1 MYRAEASHSTEAGHT
16 HFRRLGCSLVFQSEG
31 LDWKWKMVPKHSAYD
46 VTYTAVKLPGERS
59 TAWPVCHA

>member
-1 MYRAEASHSTEAGHT
+1 MYRAEAGHT

-31 LDWKWKMVPKHSAYD
+31 LVWKWKMVLSIVPM
-46 VTYTAVKLPGERS
+46 TYVKLPGERS